1 MAGQL
6 ANKSLS
12 GHACYKVWH
21 WNFSLHKRH
30 ATFLSSSTTVVSF
43 WKRIRMF
50 HESHWGLSKTCF
62 CQVTAM
68 GYFSVEALRI
78 LACTFD
84 CTEEVVEQRA
94 ESNTV
99 FMKLNLVSGIC
110 NWISYFFI
118 INLFH
123 KSRARR
129 DRCQDQPLSPPRFH
143 CQWDMFMFWGS

>member
-1 MAGQL
+1 
-6 ANKSLS
+6 
-12 GHACYKVWH
+12 
-21 WNFSLHKRH
+21 
-30 ATFLSSSTTVVSF
+30 
-43 WKRIRMF
+43 
-50 HESHWGLSKTCF
+50 
-62 CQVTAM
+62 M

-84 CTEEVVEQRA
+84 STEEVVEQRA

-143 CQWDMFMFWGS
+143 CQ